1 MVKKCHYSKIK
12 KNIKICRKLH
22 KIKTTIIRKLHL
34 KLTKKKTWQKNN
46 IKHAQIIP

>member
-34 KLTKKKTWQKNN
+34 KLTKKNLAKNN
-46 IKHAQIIP
+46 IKDAQVIP